1 MLIFVQ
7 KLEPGVI
14 NKIKYRHNTAAK
26 PYSILCPYVT
36 FTHIS
41 YNIKLAMK
49 KERQY
54 QQHYRERPC
63 HCSLEM
69 GGHCRG
75 EFFQAWSFIG
85 FTSPFLSRYAS
96 CNWRRVGLL
105 SGSLSSGRPAP
116 FGLFACLDFGP
127 CPLFLFLSHS
137 WVLSLYRVWNLR
149 KIKSVTREV
158 VGHEMKCPN
167 LTHYK

>member
-54 QQHYRERPC
+54 Q
-63 HCSLEM
+63 
-69 GGHCRG
+69 
-75 EFFQAWSFIG
+75 
-85 FTSPFLSRYAS
+85 
-96 CNWRRVGLL
+96 
-105 SGSLSSGRPAP
+105 
-116 FGLFACLDFGP
+116 
-127 CPLFLFLSHS
+127 
-137 WVLSLYRVWNLR
+137 
-149 KIKSVTREV
+149 
-158 VGHEMKCPN
+158 
-167 LTHYK
+167 